1 LTWWKSKNTLFCK
14 VVFVTTTFGHCI
26 VLSPKFQTK
35 VQDMKCNKTRK
46 TIWKEKLCMHERIN
60 KFTFCNIF
68 EHPIFFWFHGCLS
81 CRLLFLSSPLFY
93 LTFVFKYSFKF
104 FLWTLWSPLAFGDRC
119 VFQFKLNDG
128 LILLYT
134 PHGNTWYNT
143 YFHVVFLSWLICE

>member
-1 LTWWKSKNTLFCK
+1 MILFFQFYSLGFELPYSKNNFLKILSILTWWKSKNTLFWK
-14 VVFVTTTFGHCI
+14 VVFVTTTFGHYS

-46 TIWKEKLCMHERIN
+46 TIWKEKLCMHEKIN

-81 CRLLFLSSPLFY
+81 CHLLFLSSPLFY

-119 VFQFKLNDG
+119 V
-128 LILLYT
+128 LI
-134 PHGNTWYNT
+134 
-143 YFHVVFLSWLICE
+143 